1 MLTLISESMAREGMK
16 FVFEGPDEVCATC
29 KLRFTCL
36 SSLDKGRVYEIT
48 AVKKTKHFCPR
59 EDGYLVLVE
68 IAEPK
73 LTFALSSRRAIAG
86 MTVEYHPPC
95 DRAFCQHYDEC
106 VAVGLSEGEKAVI
119 LAVKGPVDCPLSPSK
134 RIVEVRR
141 LQG

>member
-1 MLTLISESMAREGMK
+1 LE
-16 FVFEGPDEVCATC
+16 
-29 KLRFTCL
+29 
-36 SSLDKGRVYEIT
+36 KGRVYEIT

-95 DRAFCQHYDEC
+95 DRAFCAALRRVV
-106 VAVGLSEGEKAVI
+106 VAVGLSEGEKAVHSGR
-119 LAVKGPVDCPLSPSK
+119 KGTC
-134 RIVEVRR
+134 R
-141 LQG
+141 LPALTLKAHR